1 VGGKNTVQH
10 KFLEDSNMSFQEVF
24 DFAFD
29 KLIPV
34 LQGLAKE
41 LGEERFLEAVK
52 KVAFESALKAGQAR
66 ARQLPCNDLAAF
78 TGSGSE
84 PSHFA
89 KHVLTREIGEDTP
102 QAFELRVTE
111 CLWPKTFREMGAA
124 DIGYALLCH
133 TDYADCQGF
142 HPKIRLIRS
151 KTLMQ
156 GDDCCDHRFVWE
168 G

>member
-1 VGGKNTVQH
+1 VHVETSVTH
-10 KFLEDSNMSFQEVF
+10 KFLEGSNMTFQEVF
-24 DFAFD
+24 DFAFK

-41 LGEERFLEAVK
+41 LGEDRFLASLK
-52 KVAFESALKAGQAR
+52 KVASESALKAGQER
-66 ARQLPCNDLAAF
+66 ASQLPRNDLAAF

-89 KHVLTREIGEDTP
+89 KHVLTREIVEDTP

-111 CLWPKTFREMGAA
+111 CLWAKTFREMGAA
-124 DIGYALLCH
+124 DIGYVLLCH
-133 TDYADCQGF
+133 TDYADCQVF
-142 HPKIRLIRS
+142 NPRITLTRS

-156 GDDCCDHRFVWE
+156 GDDCCNHRFVWE